1 MNMFSY
7 AIEMERDGE
16 RFYEEQAEL
25 NKNNS
30 LYPVCIML
38 AEDEK
43 HHLEILTKKL
53 SEMEYVLK
61 DLEILANSKN
71 VFKEIQNISLE
82 EKETLSQLDFYKAAT
97 EMEQKSIDL
106 YTGFLKEVE
115 KDADKELFSYL
126 IKQEQQ
132 HYNILDELSTMLRR
146 AEEWVESAEFGDRE
160 EY

>member
-1 MNMFSY
+1 M
-7 AIEMERDGE
+7 
-16 RFYEEQAEL
+16 
-25 NKNNS
+25 
-30 LYPVCIML
+30 
-38 AEDEK
+38 
-43 HHLEILTKKL
+43 
-53 SEMEYVLK
+53 
-61 DLEILANSKN
+61 
-71 VFKEIQNISLE
+71 E
-82 EKETLSQLDFYKAAT
+82 EKETLSQLDFYRAAT

-132 HYNILDELSTMLRR
+132 HYNILDELSIMLRR